1 MLRFLMRAKIQ
12 KKTIFAAQNQ
22 TIMEKRYIISGGGTG
37 GHIFPALAI
46 ANKIKSENPEAKI
59 LFIGASDKMEMRR
72 VPEAGYP
79 IEGLEIYGIHRDMS
93 LSGVMCNLR
102 LPLVMLK
109 AMRKAKKI
117 MREFKPDLAIGVGG
131 FASGPALKAA
141 TQLGIPTLLQEQ
153 NSYPGVTNKML
164 AKNAKAICV
173 AYDGL
178 ERFFPAEKIIK
189 TGNPIRKEI
198 LQMERKKPSAYEY
211 FNFSPDKKTVLVVG
225 GSLGARTFNQT
236 MAAHLDE
243 FRQANLQ
250 LLWQTGEQFYK
261 TIDPEL
267 LKQQDEHIRIVP
279 FIKNMNDAYSMAD
292 VIVSRAGALAL
303 AELAIVGA
311 PTILVPFPFAA
322 EDHQTFNAK
331 ALSSK
336 DAALLIP
343 DKEAKEKLI
352 PTLLQLAND
361 PDRMATL
368 GRNISQFALP
378 NAIDLIYEEIVK
390 LS

>member
-1 MLRFLMRAKIQ
+1 
-12 KKTIFAAQNQ
+12 
-22 TIMEKRYIISGGGTG
+22 MEKRYLISGGGTG

-46 ANKIKSENPEAKI
+46 ANKIKAENPDAKI

-79 IEGLEIYGIHRDMS
+79 IEGLEIYGIHRDFS
-93 LSGVMCNLR
+93 PNGLLCNLR
-102 LPLVMLK
+102 LPVVMLK

-117 MREFKPDLAIGVGG
+117 IREFKPDLAIGVGG

-141 TQLGIPTLLQEQ
+141 SQLGVPTLLQEQ

-178 ERFFPAEKIIK
+178 DRFFPPEKIVK

-198 LQMERKKPSAYEY
+198 LELERKRPEAYQY
-211 FNFSPDKKTVLVVG
+211 FNFTPEKKTVLVVG

-236 MAAHLDE
+236 MAAHLDA
-243 FRQANLQ
+243 FRKADLQ
-250 LLWQTGEQFYK
+250 LLWQTGESFYK
-261 TIDPEL
+261 NIDPKL
-267 LKQQDEHIRIVP
+267 LEQQDEHIRIVP

-303 AELAIVGA
+303 AELTLVGA
-311 PTILVPFPFAA
+311 PTILVPFPYAA

-331 ALSSK
+331 ALSTK
-336 DAALLIP
+336 DAALLVT
-343 DKEAKEKLI
+343 DKEAPEKLM
-352 PTLLQLAND
+352 PTLLQLVAD
-361 PDRMATL
+361 PDRMTML
-368 GRNISQFALP
+368 GNNIKRFAQP
-378 NAIDLIYEEIVK
+378 DAIDLIYKEIEK
-390 LS
+390 LA

>member
-1 MLRFLMRAKIQ
+1 MHL
-12 KKTIFAAQNQ
+12 KTKP
-22 TIMEKRYIISGGGTG
+22 IMEKRYLISGGGTG

-46 ANKIKSENPEAKI
+46 ANKIKAENPDAKI

-79 IEGLEIYGIHRDMS
+79 IEGLEIYGIHRD
-93 LSGVMCNLR
+93 LSGNGLLCNLR
-102 LPLVMLK
+102 LPVVMLK

-117 MREFKPDLAIGVGG
+117 IREFKPDLAIGVGG

-141 TQLGIPTLLQEQ
+141 AQLGIPTMLQEQ

-178 ERFFPAEKIIK
+178 ERFFPPEKIVK

-198 LQMERKKPSAYEY
+198 LELERKRPEAYQY
-211 FNFSPDKKTVLVVG
+211 FNFTPEKRTVLVVG

-243 FRQANLQ
+243 FRKADLQ
-250 LLWQTGEQFYK
+250 LLWQTGESFYK
-261 TIDPEL
+261 NIDPKL
-267 LKQQDEHIRIVP
+267 LEQQDEHIRIVP

-292 VIVSRAGALAL
+292 IIVSRAGALAL
-303 AELAIVGA
+303 AELTLVGV
-311 PTILVPFPFAA
+311 PTILVPFPYAA

-331 ALSSK
+331 ALSTK
-336 DAALLIP
+336 DAALLVT
-343 DKEAKEKLI
+343 DKEAPEKLM
-352 PTLLQLAND
+352 PTLLQLAAA
-361 PDRMATL
+361 PDRMTTL
-368 GRNISQFALP
+368 GANIKRFAQP
-378 NAIDLIYEEIVK
+378 DAIDLIYKEIEK